1 MGGRLS
7 WGILPINQRIPQKRL
22 DLQRLMMKM
31 RRRKVGLVL
40 PTCNMQPAN
49 VNVVQSNLAPD
60 EGSRTHKRVL
70 SSSETD
76 SPAQSKALSKK
87 RAWLSSGM
95 PGAPS
100 FNPASVP
107 SAPSTSL
114 STSPSPEPSNKPSTL
129 IPQTS
134 NPQPL
139 LASPQEDGPDAGRA
153 PVPSG
158 KTGVGRHRTGKHHVT
173 DDASEPE
180 RRMNSLSEHSE
191 TQKPLGSGN
200 HDQAP
205 ENAQEATPDS
215 EYEDSDD
222 PEIYGEPKLG
232 KSKCKFF

>member
-1 MGGRLS
+1 M
-7 WGILPINQRIPQKRL
+7 
-22 DLQRLMMKM
+22 
-31 RRRKVGLVL
+31 GLVL

-87 RAWLSSGM
+87 RARLSSGM

-100 FNPASVP
+100 VNPASVP
-107 SAPSTSL
+107 SAPSASL
-114 STSPSPEPSNKPSTL
+114 STIPSTEPSNEPSTL

-134 NPQPL
+134 NPQPP
-139 LASPQEDGPDAGRA
+139 LASAQEDGPDAGRT

-158 KTGVGRHRTGKHHVT
+158 EAGVKGHQTGEHHVT
-173 DDASEPE
+173 DNASEPE
-180 RRMNSLSEHSE
+180 KRMHSSSEHSE

-200 HDQAP
+200 QDQAL
-205 ENAQEATPDS
+205 ENAQEATPHS

-222 PEIYGEPKLG
+222 PEIYGEPKRG
-232 KSKCKFF
+232 KGKCKFF